1 MPTLNTTVIIGIAMM
16 VTSRKEAVVKPK
28 SLSLQ
33 MPILMETAGLV
44 TLTITKLARFVGGSL
59 LTPILDFIAM
69 SFIVIPAS
77 KKREVDASKLSRKSR
92 FQSTLT
98 LTVMAGFVTPI
109 TIEILPKITALGFLK
124 MPIPNTIATIGTARM
139 ASRRKG
145 MGVKK

>member
-98 LTVMAGFVTPI
+98 LSVMAGFVTPI

-124 MPIPNTIATIGTARM
+124 MPIPNTTATIGTAKLDTKRV
-139 ASRRKG
+139 ATAA
-145 MGVKK
+145 